1 MVVLSHEGYNI
12 EGLEDQGVTAPRGN
26 PRAAAPGAWPLRQPL
41 WAGPNTH
48 TGGGSTAP
56 MTNTITI
63 L

>member
-1 MVVLSHEGYNI
+1 V
-12 EGLEDQGVTAPRGN
+12 
-26 PRAAAPGAWPLRQPL
+26 AAPGAFALRQPL

-48 TGGGSTAP
+48 VGGDTTTS

>member
-1 MVVLSHEGYNI
+1 MVQYI
-12 EGLEDQGVTAPRGN
+12 ELGRPRGWRRLEGN
-26 PRAAAPGAWPLRQPL
+26 PRAAAPGAFAPKIAL

-48 TGGGSTAP
+48 AGGGPTTP